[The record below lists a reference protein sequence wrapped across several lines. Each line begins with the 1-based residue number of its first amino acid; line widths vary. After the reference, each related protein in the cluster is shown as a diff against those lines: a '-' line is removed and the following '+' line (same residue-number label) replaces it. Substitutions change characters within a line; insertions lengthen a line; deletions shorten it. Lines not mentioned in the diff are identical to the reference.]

1 MTKKEL
7 IKAIQAKESLFSQ
20 IEVST
25 FLSIFSDVLTDTL
38 ASGDFVEIQGIGRL
52 IPKDRAAR
60 TGRNPATGEA
70 IEIAASKTVAFR
82 LSKTLKENLN

>member
-7 IKAIQAKESLFSQ
+7 IKAIQTKESLFSQ
-20 IEVST
+20 IEVIT
-25 FLSIFSDVLTDTL
+25 FLSVFADVITDTL
-38 ASGDFVEIQGIGRL
+38 TAGDFVEIQGIGRL
-52 IPKDRAAR
+52 VPKDRAAR

-82 LSKTLKENLN
+82 LSKTLKDALN